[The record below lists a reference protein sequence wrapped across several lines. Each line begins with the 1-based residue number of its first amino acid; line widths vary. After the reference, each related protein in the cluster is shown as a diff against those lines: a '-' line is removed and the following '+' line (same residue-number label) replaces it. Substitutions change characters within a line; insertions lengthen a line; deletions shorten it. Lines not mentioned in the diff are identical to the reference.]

1 MTFFSVLLAL
11 IAEQYAPV
19 GQMHWTRRLVAWWL
33 KTIARFSD
41 TGEKSS
47 ARLAMFLLLAPP
59 VVLVLMVHLIL
70 LFTQPLFALVWNALI
85 VYWFLGFRQFSHPFT
100 LIQEQLNDRDLD
112 GARRTLSEWVGPS
125 LSTDTMTETEVVRHT
140 LERAIIASHCNVFG
154 VFFWFLVPIGPAGVV
169 FYRLVLMAED
179 KWSSGVSLA
188 LADCAKKM
196 RYYADWIPTRLTAIG
211 FAIVGNFEAAA
222 YAWRFHKKKWANE
235 SEAILLGA
243 GGGALGVRLGEP
255 LPEPD
260 SREALRL
267 AELGESPIQ
276 DVGAEPHRGHL
287 GAAVSL
293 VWRAVVL
300 WMILLAM
307 LTVAVLIG

>member
-11 IAEQYAPV
+11 IAEQYVPV
-19 GQMHWTRRLVAWWL
+19 GHDHWTRRLAAWWL
-33 KTIARFSD
+33 KTISRFSD
-41 TGEKSS
+41 TGEEGT
-47 ARLAMFLLLAPP
+47 ARLALLLLLLPP
-59 VVLVLMVHLIL
+59 VLIVLVVHLIL
-70 LFTQPLFALVWNALI
+70 IFTQPLLALVWNVLI
-85 VYWFLGFRQFSHPFT
+85 VYWFLGFRQFSHPYT
-100 LIQEQLNDRDLD
+100 AIQEYLVDRDLD
-112 GARRTLSEWVGPS
+112 SARKELANWAGPG
-125 LSTDTMTETEVVRHT
+125 LATDTMTESEVVRHT

-154 VFFWFLVPIGPAGVV
+154 VFFWFLIPIGPAGVV
-169 FYRLVLMAED
+169 FYRLVLLAED
-179 KWSSGVSLA
+179 QWSSGVSLKLFEA
-188 LADCAKKM
+188 IKRL
-196 RYYADWIPTRLTAIG
+196 RYWVDWLPVRLTAIG

-222 YAWRFHKKKWANE
+222 YAWRFHQKKWANE

-255 LPEPD
+255 LAEPD

-267 AELGESPIQ
+267 AELGEVPVQ
-276 DVGAEPHRGHL
+276 EVGAEPHRGHL

-307 LTVAVLIG
+307 LTIAVWI

>member
-11 IAEQYAPV
+11 IAEQYIPV
-19 GQMHWTRRLVAWWL
+19 GSDHWTRRLCTWWL
-33 KTIARFSD
+33 KTISRFSD
-41 TGEKSS
+41 TGEESA
-47 ARLAMFLLLAPP
+47 ARLALFLLLLPP
-59 VVLVLMVHLIL
+59 VLIVLTVHLIL
-70 LFTQPLFALVWNALI
+70 IFTQPLLALVWNVLI
-85 VYWFLGFRQFSHPFT
+85 VYWFLGFRQFSHPYT
-100 LIQEQLNDRDLD
+100 VIQEHLVNRDLNS
-112 GARRTLSEWVGPS
+112 ARKELASWAGPAWA
-125 LSTDTMTETEVVRHT
+125 TDTMTESELVRHT

-154 VFFWFLVPIGPAGVV
+154 VFFWFLMPIGPAGVV
-169 FYRLVLMAED
+169 FYRLVLFAED
-179 KWSSGVSLA
+179 QWRSGVSLKLFEA
-188 LADCAKKM
+188 IKRL
-196 RYYADWIPTRLTAIG
+196 RYWLDWLPVRLTAIG

-222 YAWRFHKKKWANE
+222 YAWRFHQKKWANE

-255 LPEPD
+255 LAEAD

-267 AELGESPIQ
+267 AELGESPIHE
-276 DVGAEPHRGHL
+276 VGAEPHRSHL

-307 LTVAVLIG
+307 LTIAVWV